1 MHSSKKGGV
10 LKMEI
15 IKENKFQ
22 QQEEVVLEE
31 KKSFFK
37 RIFLAKDEEKNK
49 FNSISKPAN
58 IALNILFGALAAMCI
73 IPFIFV
79 IIISFTSEQSLQMN
93 GYKFWPEEWS
103 LNAYKYIFGAGGTG
117 PQIFKAYGI
126 TILVTISGTL
136 LGLVI
141 MTSFAYALS
150 RKNFAYRKFFT
161 KLIFIPMLFS
171 WGMVASYLVNTR
183 FLGIKNTLWALI
195 LPICVSSFHIII
207 LRTFFKT
214 TVPDAIVESAKIDGA
229 SELTVFTRIV
239 LPISLPAI
247 ATIGLFLTL
256 GFWNDWFNAMLYID
270 RSALVPLQY
279 LLIKIEGTM
288 EFLANNAAMLGT
300 DGVSVANNLP
310 KDTAKMAIVVIT
322 TLPIVFAYPFF
333 QKYFVSGLTVGAV
346 KE

>member
-1 MHSSKKGGV
+1 MQMLDEKQKKKV
-10 LKMEI
+10 AI
-15 IKENKFQ
+15 N
-22 QQEEVVLEE
+22 E

-37 RIFLAKDEEKNK
+37 KIFSAGSGGSNEEKNR
-49 FNSISKPAN
+49 FNSVSKPTN
-58 IALNILFGALAAMCI
+58 FGLNILFALLAAACI

-79 IIISFTSEQSLQMN
+79 VIISFTSEQALQMN

-103 LNAYKYIFGAGGTG
+103 LDAYKYIFGSGS
-117 PQIFKAYGI
+117 QIMRAYGI
-126 TILVTISGTL
+126 TIIVTILGTL
-136 LGLVI
+136 LGLTI

-150 RKNFAYRKFFT
+150 RKNFAYKKFFT

-171 WGMVASYLVNTR
+171 GGMVASYLVNTR
-183 FLGIKNTLWALI
+183 FLGIKNTIFALI

-214 TVPDAIVESAKIDGA
+214 TIPDAIIESAKIDGA
-229 SELTVFTRIV
+229 SEFTLFLKIV

-270 RSALVPLQY
+270 NNSLIPLQY
-279 LLIKIEGTM
+279 LLIKLETTM
-288 EFLANNAAMLGT
+288 EFLANNTSMMGTNAISAA
-300 DGVSVANNLP
+300 ANLP

>member
-1 MHSSKKGGV
+1 MNMEM
-10 LKMEI
+10 LKD
-15 IKENKFQ
+15 NKFQ
-22 QQEEVVLEE
+22 QEVVDVE

-37 RIFLAKDEEKNK
+37 NIFSASKDEEKNK
-49 FNSISKPAN
+49 FNSISKPTN
-58 IALNILFGALAAMCI
+58 ILLNILFVTLAALCV
-73 IPFIFV
+73 IPFILV
-79 IIISFTSEQSLQMN
+79 VIISFTSEQSLQMN

-103 LNAYKYIFGAGGTG
+103 LDAYRYIFGSGGTG
-117 PQIFKAYGI
+117 PQIFRAYGI
-126 TILVTISGTL
+126 TILVTISGTI
-136 LGLVI
+136 LGLTI

-161 KLIFIPMLFS
+161 KVIFIPMLFS
-171 WGMVASYLVNTR
+171 GGMVASYLVNTR
-183 FLGIKNTLWALI
+183 FLGIKNTIFALI

-229 SELTVFTRIV
+229 SEMTVFTRIV

-270 RSALVPLQY
+270 KNALVPLQY
-279 LLIKIEGTM
+279 LLIRIEGTM
-288 EFLANNAAMLGT
+288 EFLTNNAAMLGT
-300 DGVSVANNLP
+300 DGIAASQNLP

>member
-1 MHSSKKGGV
+1 MIDKIKNKIFSKDK
-10 LKMEI
+10 
-15 IKENKFQ
+15 
-22 QQEEVVLEE
+22 EEVDG
-31 KKSFFK
+31 
-37 RIFLAKDEEKNK
+37 ANK
-49 FNSISKPAN
+49 FNSISKPTN
-58 IALNILFGALAAMCI
+58 IAFNIFFAILAALCI

-79 IIISFTSEQSLQMN
+79 IIISFTSEQALQMN
-93 GYKFWPEEWS
+93 GYRFWPEEWS
-103 LNAYKYIFGAGGTG
+103 LEAYKFIFSGGE
-117 PQIFKAYGI
+117 IMRSYGI
-126 TILVTISGTL
+126 TIFITIAGTL

-141 MTSFAYALS
+141 MTTYAYALS

-171 WGMVASYLVNTR
+171 GGMVASYMVVTQ
-183 FLGIKNTLWALI
+183 FLGLKNNLLALI

-214 TVPDAIVESAKIDGA
+214 TVPDAVVESAKIDGA
-229 SELTVFTRIV
+229 SEWKLFLKIV

-247 ATIGLFLTL
+247 ATIALFLTL

-270 RSALVPLQY
+270 KNSLVPLQY
-279 LLIKIEGTM
+279 LLIRLETSM
-288 EFLANNAAMLGT
+288 EFLANNSAALGT
-300 DGVSVANNLP
+300 NAVEAAASMP

-322 TLPIVFAYPFF
+322 TLPIIFAYPFF